1 MTARLVQILRH
12 PIKSIGLEQIE
23 GASLTE
29 GGALP
34 FDREWAVLNE
44 RSKLTR
50 AEDGRASGW
59 GKKVNFLT
67 GRAGAALMQV
77 TAHETAP
84 GRWMFEHPDVWHLE
98 IDPSNPADQ
107 VKLIEWLRALWP
119 ADAPAPTSVVRA
131 PGQALCDQPYSCL
144 SLIGTASL
152 ADLSKRAGQE
162 LSRRRF
168 RANLWVEG
176 WAPFAELD
184 LVGRNLR
191 IGSAEFEVRERVG
204 RCRATDVNPE
214 TGARDVDMLQVLQGE
229 YGHPDLG
236 VFLTVT
242 KAGEIARG
250 DQIEVL

>member
-12 PIKSIGLEQIE
+12 PIKSIGLEEIE

-34 FDREWAVLNE
+34 FDREWAVLTD
-44 RSKLTR
+44 RSKVTR
-50 AEDGRASGW
+50 ETDGRASHW
-59 GKKVNFLT
+59 AGKINFVI
-67 GRAGAALMQV
+67 GRSAPPLMQV
-77 TAHETAP
+77 TARETAP
-84 GRWMFEHPDVWHLE
+84 GRWLFEHPDVWHLE
-98 IDPSNPADQ
+98 IDPSHEEDQ
-107 VKLIEWLRALWP
+107 VKLLEWLRPLWP
-119 ADAPAPTSVVRA
+119 ADAPAPTAVVRA

-152 ADLSKRAGQE
+152 ADLSKRAGQD

-168 RANLWVEG
+168 RANLWAEG
-176 WAPFAELD
+176 WEPFAELD
-184 LVGRNLR
+184 LVGRSLR
-191 IGSAEFEVRERVG
+191 IGTAEFAVRARVG

-242 KAGEIARG
+242 QAGEIARG

>member
-1 MTARLVQILRH
+1 MTARLIQILRH
-12 PIKSIGLEQIE
+12 PIKSIGLEEIE

-34 FDREWAVLNE
+34 FDREWAVLTE
-44 RSKLTR
+44 RSKVTR
-50 AEDGRASGW
+50 EADGLASHW
-59 GKKVNFLT
+59 AGKINFVI
-67 GRAGAALMQV
+67 GRSAPPLMQV

-98 IDPSNPADQ
+98 IDPANAADQ
-107 VKLIEWLRALWP
+107 IKLIEWLRPLWP
-119 ADAPAPTSVVRA
+119 ADAPAPTAVVRA
-131 PGQALCDQPYSCL
+131 PGQALCDQPFSCL

-152 ADLSKRAGQE
+152 ADLSTRAGQD

-168 RANLWVEG
+168 RANLWAEG
-176 WAPFAELD
+176 WEPFAELN
-184 LVGRNLR
+184 LVGRSLR
-191 IGSAEFEVRERVG
+191 IGTTEFEVRARVG

-214 TGARDVDMLQVLQGE
+214 TGVRDVDMLQVLQGE

-250 DQIEVL
+250 DTIEVL